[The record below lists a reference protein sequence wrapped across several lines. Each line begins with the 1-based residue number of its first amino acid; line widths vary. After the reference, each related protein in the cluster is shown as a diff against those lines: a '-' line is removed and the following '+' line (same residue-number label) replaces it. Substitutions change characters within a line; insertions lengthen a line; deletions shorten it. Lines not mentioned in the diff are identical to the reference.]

1 MVQVCGF
8 RVRHVR
14 MWDLPCANLSHGPI
28 IYAARCC
35 SPELADGGKIS
46 TSSDAVFAVA
56 PA

>member
-1 MVQVCGF
+1 MLQVCGF
-8 RVRHVR
+8 VVRHVR

-28 IYAARCC
+28 VYAARCC
-35 SPELADGGKIS
+35 SPELADVGKIS